1 MSCLCGDPLCPSC
14 GSAQGTYSQ
23 TIAALPDGSWLHRE
37 GRRLHIF
44 DLEGDSVAAFTAHLS
59 AVLLDRLTT
68 EQLQWLARD
77 LLDAMRSAQ
86 REGGRIGRG
95 QLQIQLRQLLGAK
108 GEE

>member
-1 MSCLCGDPLCPSC
+1 MSCQCGDPLCPSC
-14 GSAQGTYSQ
+14 GSAQGTFSE
-23 TIAALPDGSWLHRE
+23 TITTFPHGGCLHRE

-44 DLEGDSVAAFTAHLS
+44 DSEGDSVAAFGAGLS
-59 AVLLDRLTT
+59 AVLLSQLTT

-86 REGGRIGRG
+86 REGERIGRG